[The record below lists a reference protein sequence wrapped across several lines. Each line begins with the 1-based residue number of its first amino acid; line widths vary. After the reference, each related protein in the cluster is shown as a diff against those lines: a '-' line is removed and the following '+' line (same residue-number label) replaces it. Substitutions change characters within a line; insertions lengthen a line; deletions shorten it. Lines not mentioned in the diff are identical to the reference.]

1 MLRRRARPGG
11 ATHHRSNLGAARKT
25 GFVYARQ
32 GREGGGREGGGEG
45 GKEGAAHLV
54 FTAGRQPGALD
65 GRCQKYERHL
75 HLFFLGFQPSIG
87 YISSEHSVQPLLS
100 GKVATWWGFE
110 VFVGGG
116 KDAALTY
123 QQIGR
128 LVP

>member
-1 MLRRRARPGG
+1 M
-11 ATHHRSNLGAARKT
+11 
-25 GFVYARQ
+25 
-32 GREGGGREGGGEG
+32 EGGGEG

-123 QQIGR
+123 QQIGALSSELCAAWQWR
-128 LVP
+128 AQNYLRGQNGQRCLIQSIMFN